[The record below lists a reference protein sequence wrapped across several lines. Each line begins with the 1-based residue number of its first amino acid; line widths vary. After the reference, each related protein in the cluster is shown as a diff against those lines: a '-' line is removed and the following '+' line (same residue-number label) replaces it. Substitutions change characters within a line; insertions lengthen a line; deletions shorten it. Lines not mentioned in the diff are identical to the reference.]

1 MGIQSS
7 SVNIDGTVAT
17 TAGTATGMITKGST
31 LNELVTVL
39 DDSSEFIAQTKLK
52 FSVVDPKVQT
62 SAPNGY
68 TQGRSVVKVIVPLA
82 LDNGNFTT
90 NTLEIRLGADPEA
103 TDAEITSM
111 LVLGAQLLHDSDFI
125 DFWTKQSLS

>member
-17 TAGTATGMITKGST
+17 SAGTATGMIVKGGN

-39 DDSSEFIAQTKLK
+39 DDSSEFIAQTKIR
-52 FSVVDPKVQT
+52 FSIVDPKVQT

-68 TQGRSVVKVIVPLA
+68 TQARSIVKVVVPLA
-82 LDNGNFTT
+82 LDNLSYTT
-90 NTLEIRLGADPEA
+90 NTLEIRLGVDPEA
-103 TDAEITSM
+103 SDSEIESM
-111 LVLGAQLLHDSDFI
+111 LVLGAQLLADSDFS
-125 DFWTKQSLS
+125 DFWKKQSLS